1 MKKRAVYEKGK
12 MVDYRNLKEV
22 LQHSTEIVPQIR
34 KLLEETAF
42 LVFQLASWAALIM
55 LVFGKL

>member
-1 MKKRAVYEKGK
+1 
-12 MVDYRNLKEV
+12 MVALEYLPKLKES
-22 LQHSTEIVPQIR
+22 LQQATEVVPQIR

-55 LVFGKL
+55 LVFGGFG